1 MLEQLTTG
9 GVFTL
14 TGLMSYTTQMEIT
27 EAQYK
32 RIEAYL
38 PVHRGNVRISN
49 LQALNAILYVTE
61 HGCKWR
67 GLPSR
72 FGNWHTVYMR
82 FSRWSK
88 NGVLDN
94 VLNRMREEGIIG
106 SDFDAVSL
114 DSTSVK
120 VPPDGTQAR

>member
-1 MLEQLTTG
+1 M
-9 GVFTL
+9 
-14 TGLMSYTTQMEIT
+14 
-27 EAQYK
+27 
-32 RIEAYL
+32 
-38 PVHRGNVRISN
+38 PVQRGNVRISN

-61 HGCKWR
+61 HDCKWR
-67 GLPSR
+67 GLPSH

-82 FSRWSK
+82 FNRWSK

-106 SDFDAVSL
+106 SDFEAVSL

-120 VPPDGTQAR
+120 VHPNGTGALKKRGVSP